1 MKSKFL
7 YLPILLVLTLSAWGT
22 AATPKK
28 NAARPHQLSP
38 EIGPNRLSQ
47 RISALQTLYQ
57 LQITREQLEAL
68 KKIATETAAPASE
81 QKPVQIKQ
89 DLKRVMQE
97 FHTALVAANNSDK
110 IETLEEKYD
119 GLLESETVEFDDSYD
134 ITEAASE
141 KAEQFCRSFTITQV
155 VSLVSA
161 NQDDIRDP
169 RAVLVETLTEGRNK
183 TGNDWNELRDSAA
196 EDAATLMAGDKVTD
210 ALTDKYKH
218 WLDEA
223 HELDD
228 TACKQR
234 FPDPLQAAEKIT
246 GPVVWPEVLR
256 NWVQSSIAD
265 LLSNP
270 ELSAALNERLK

>member
-1 MKSKFL
+1 MKWRFL
-7 YLPILLVLTLSAWGT
+7 YLPVLFVLALSTWGT
-22 AATPKK
+22 AAPPKK
-28 NAARPHQLSP
+28 NAAHPHQPSP
-38 EIGPNRLSQ
+38 DISPNRLSQ

-57 LQITREQLEAL
+57 LQATREQLEAL

-89 DLKRVMQE
+89 DLKHVMQD
-97 FHTALVAANNSDK
+97 FHAALVAANNSDK
-110 IETLEEKYD
+110 IEALEDKYD
-119 GLLESETVEFDDSYD
+119 GLLKSEKVDFDDSYD
-134 ITEAASE
+134 ITGAASE
-141 KAEQFCRSFTITQV
+141 KAQQFCRSLTVTQV

-161 NQDDIRDP
+161 NQDDVQDP
-169 RAVLVETLTEGRNK
+169 RAVLVEALNQGRNK

-196 EDAATLMAGDKVTD
+196 EDAATLTAGDKATD
-210 ALTDKYKH
+210 ALTDNYQH

-223 HELDD
+223 HQLDD
-228 TACKQR
+228 ATFKQR
-234 FPDPLQAAEKIT
+234 FSDPLQAAGKIT
-246 GPVVWPEVLR
+246 GPVVWPDVLR